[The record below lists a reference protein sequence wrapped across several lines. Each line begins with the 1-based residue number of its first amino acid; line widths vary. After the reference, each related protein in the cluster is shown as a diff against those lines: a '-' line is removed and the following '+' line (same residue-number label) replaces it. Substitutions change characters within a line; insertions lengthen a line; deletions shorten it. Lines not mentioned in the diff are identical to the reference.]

1 MLVAPITKAAII
13 DLLKVFIIFLLL
25 IKDTFTNATIMPTIY
40 LFIFSRL
47 TSHSAPIYIHLGKD
61 LQAAR

>member
-25 IKDTFTNATIMPTIY
+25 IKDRLSNATMMPTIY
-40 LFIFSRL
+40 ILIFN
-47 TSHSAPIYIHLGKD
+47 
-61 LQAAR
+61 